1 MKREPGIDL
10 VRCLGLLFVNG
21 VHMYLKNGYYGEA
34 QVGLAMWGANCFRW
48 LFFSCNGLFLLLTG
62 YLKSTKP
69 FTKDYYKSLL
79 PILVGYGLTCLI
91 TYPIRHFSLGED
103 LSFWE
108 WIGNFLTFSNY
119 AWYLEMYMGLLLFS
133 PVINLALAQVQD
145 QKLLLGLAGV
155 MIMLTALPSVTVIDL
170 IPDAWTSL
178 YPVTY
183 YVIGAVIRR
192 LQLKVKVWQGMLLT
206 ALVVM
211 FVAWVTLISTDQAFA
226 KGFTQG
232 NGDFWNTLVATLVF
246 LTFYRV
252 RLPERAG
259 KLLGQMAQG
268 VLEGYLLSI
277 VLDRSFYAAFPQ
289 WHRPEHYPLLFLCV
303 TVPIF
308 VISITAGRGV
318 HALSLRLCRRK
329 MAMQTESAA

>member
-10 VRCLGLLFVNG
+10 VRCMGLLFVNG
-21 VHMYLKNGYYGEA
+21 IHMFLKNGYYGEA
-34 QVGLAMWGANCFRW
+34 QMGFAMWGANCFRW
-48 LFFSCNGLFLLLTG
+48 LFFSCNGIFLLLTG

-79 PILVGYGLTCLI
+79 PILLGYTLTCLI
-91 TYPIRHFSLGED
+91 TYPIRHFALGEE
-103 LSFWE
+103 LPVFE

-119 AWYLEMYMGLLLFS
+119 AWYLEMYVGLLLFS
-133 PVINLALAQVQD
+133 PVINLALEQIRD
-145 QKLLLGLAGV
+145 EKMLLGMAGV
-155 MIMLTALPSVTVIDL
+155 MILLTALPSVTAIDL
-170 IPDAWTSL
+170 IPNAWASF

-183 YVIGAVIRR
+183 YVIGTVIRR
-192 LQLKVKVWQGMLLT
+192 LQPKVNFWNGLALT
-206 ALVVM
+206 MVVVM
-211 FVAWVTLISTDQAFA
+211 FVAWVTLISTDKAFS

-252 RLPERAG
+252 RLPEKVG
-259 KLLGQMAQG
+259 KFLGQMAQG

-289 WHRPEHYPLLFLCV
+289 WHNPEYYPLLFICV
-303 TVPIF
+303 TIPIF

-318 HALSLRLCRRK
+318 HALSRRLCRGK
-329 MAMQTESAA
+329 TAVKT